1 MKFLRLIV
9 FLPFIASTQAES
21 ADINILS
28 SLDFGAVTASFYG
41 DVIQIDASENQS
53 APFVLSGGK
62 SVVSGGQSALAVFT
76 PDSEGQI
83 VNISYPVNIEIISG
97 AEKMTVR
104 DISLNSTKNFVTQST
119 SPVNINIGGVLEI
132 GASQKSGN
140 YSGTALINI
149 TINNP

>member
-9 FLPFIASTQAES
+9 FLPFIAAIQAES

-53 APFVLSGGK
+53 SPFVLSGGK